1 MKLQK
6 VMLVDDEY
14 MIVEGLKKLIPCE
27 ELGLEIVHTD
37 ENAESAVDYLAQHP
51 VDIVIT
57 DISMPDMTGLEMIA
71 ELKKRSPE
79 TECIVLSGY
88 QDFNYARQA
97 ISLGVVDY
105 LVKPVDCAAL
115 TDILARLVANRRQ
128 GNWSW
133 AREFLAGHEESLKHV
148 DMDQF
153 QDKTFYLTA
162 GHTLQVEAICQ
173 HEATVLGKK
182 IVLALWQ
189 EKPEGNFLYVEEC
202 QFSIEQIHDIY
213 KEVQQYFYYAD
224 TPIRADSDAQ
234 DPYKLLSDKL
244 TTGLF
249 SDFVS
254 LLPEVAGMLKARK
267 MPMYLTQQIF
277 VQLMSEVYQHL
288 NKFDTDNFHIVVDAI
303 HSYHSLEQ
311 MLDYV
316 RDEVNALCQAHRYS
330 AHVTA
335 VLKIVSE
342 DYQQELTLKMMSDRL
357 FLNAVYLGQII
368 KKETGAP
375 FSELLNRQRIKV
387 SQQLL
392 MTTDKSIEEICF
404 QVGYNNVGYFYKIF
418 KRFCNES
425 PKVYREQLEAAK
437 V

>member
-14 MIVEGLKKLIPCE
+14 MIIEGLKKLIPCE

-37 ENAESAVDYLAQHP
+37 ENAESALAYLAKNP

-71 ELKKRSPE
+71 ELKKRSPQ

-88 QDFNYARQA
+88 QDFDYARQA

-105 LVKPVDCAAL
+105 LVKPVDRAAL
-115 TDILARLVANRRQ
+115 TDILACLVASRSQ

-133 AREFLAGHEESLKHV
+133 AHEFLAGHAESLKQV
-148 DMDQF
+148 DIDQF
-153 QDKTFYLTA
+153 QDQTFYLMA
-162 GHTLQVEAICQ
+162 GNIATGDAICQ
-173 HEATVLGKK
+173 HEATVLGKA
-182 IVLALWQ
+182 IPLSLWE
-189 EKPEGNFLYVEEC
+189 EKPEGLFLYEEEC
-202 QFSIEQIHDIY
+202 QFSIEQVHDMY
-213 KEVQQYFYYAD
+213 KEVQQDFYYAD
-224 TPIRADSDAQ
+224 TPIQADVHAQ
-234 DPYKLLSDKL
+234 DPYKILSDKL

-249 SDFVS
+249 SEFVD
-254 LLPEVAGMLKARK
+254 LLPEVASLLKIRK
-267 MPMYLTQQIF
+267 TPMYLTQQIF

-288 NKFDTDNFHIVVDAI
+288 NKFDTEHFHTVVDAI
-303 HSYHSLEQ
+303 HSYYSLEE
-311 MLDYV
+311 MLGYV
-316 RDEVNALCQAHRYS
+316 REEVNRLCQTHRYS

-368 KKETGAP
+368 KKR
-375 FSELLNRQRIKV
+375 NRSTILRIA
-387 SQQLL
+387 
-392 MTTDKSIEEICF
+392 
-404 QVGYNNVGYFYKIF
+404 
-418 KRFCNES
+418 ES
-425 PKVYREQLEAAK
+425 PTN
-437 V
+437 

>member
-27 ELGLEIVHTD
+27 ELDLEIVHTD
-37 ENAESAVDYLAQHP
+37 ENAESALAYLAENP

-71 ELKKRSPE
+71 ELKKISP
-79 TECIVLSGY
+79 TTDCIVLSGY
-88 QDFNYARQA
+88 QDFDYARQA

-105 LVKPVDCAAL
+105 LVKPVNRTAL
-115 TDILARLVANRRQ
+115 TDILAKLVDNRSQ
-128 GNWSW
+128 DNWSW
-133 AREFLAGHEESLKHV
+133 AREFLAGHEESLKEV
-148 DMDQF
+148 DVEKF
-153 QDKTFYLTA
+153 QDQTFYISA
-162 GHTLQVEAICQ
+162 GSIESQGAVSQFA
-173 HEATVLGKK
+173 ATILGKN
-182 IVLALWQ
+182 IYLDLWK
-189 EKPEGNFLYVEEC
+189 EKPVGNFLSLEEC
-202 QFSIEQIHDIY
+202 HFTVEQVHELY
-213 KEVQQYFYYAD
+213 KEIQQQLYYAD
-224 TPIRADSDAQ
+224 TESQAADVSQ

-249 SDFVS
+249 SEFVS
-254 LLPEVAGMLKARK
+254 LLPEVGELLKARK
-267 MPMYLTQQIF
+267 TPMYLTQQIF

-288 NKFDTDNFHIVVDAI
+288 NKFDTENFHTVVDAI
-303 HSYHSLEQ
+303 HSYHTLEE
-311 MLDYV
+311 MLGYV
-316 RDEVNALCQAHRYS
+316 REEVNQLCQTHRYS
-330 AHVTA
+330 AHVAA

-425 PKVYREQLEAAK
+425 PKVYREQLEARK
-437 V
+437 K